1 MSFSRNDHWSPTS
14 VRWGKRSAVLYR
26 LHQFFQGFNAQVSE
40 AERQAV
46 AQLLPAPAFALF
58 ERMPVDAQRHSL
70 NVLYT
75 LQAVGHQEPDLAVA
89 ALLHDVGKVAADE
102 AGVRLGLW
110 LRGPLVILEAL
121 APALLNKL
129 ATADV
134 QKGWRYA
141 LHVHLTHPVIG
152 ARWAEQAGCT
162 QPACWLIAYHQDAV
176 RWANIG
182 VPPELE
188 IHYQWLIALQQ
199 ADGAN

>member
-1 MSFSRNDHWSPTS
+1 MNDHWSSTTVHS
-14 VRWGKRSAVLYR
+14 GKRSATLYR
-26 LHQFFQGFNAQVSE
+26 LRQFFQGFNAQVSD

-46 AQLLPAPAFALF
+46 AQLLPTPAFALF

-75 LQAVGHQEPDLAVA
+75 LQAAGHQEPDLAVA

-121 APALLNKL
+121 APTLLDKL
-129 ATADV
+129 AMADV

-141 LHVHLTHPVIG
+141 LHVHLTHPAIG
-152 ARWAEQAGCT
+152 ARWAAQAGCT
-162 QPACWLIAYHQDAV
+162 QAACWLIAHHQDAV

-188 IHYQWLIALQQ
+188 PRYQWLIALQQ